1 MKQSILTFT
10 LMLFSLTAFSQTDSL
25 AIQALQQKVG
35 QLQTELKNQKS
46 DFSKQISTANSEIES
61 LQKQVQTNSNAIN
74 QTAQE
79 LGVQI
84 TTAETSA
91 NEKIAEVGNSLSKT
105 TLWVIIGLL
114 FAVIVS
120 GIVYLLLRKKQ
131 QADKTDIVAQLSQ
144 TKQQIDEKLVNEFAK
159 NTEVLETLSQM
170 SKPSQTAEPDHS
182 LALKVASEINL
193 IERNI
198 NLMDSKTKGLKQ
210 LTRSVEKLKDNL
222 MANGYEIPQLLGK
235 EFNQGMKVI
244 VASSI
249 PDENLEKGSEI
260 ITKILIPQVNYNG
273 VMIQTAQI
281 EVSVGY

>member
-1 MKQSILTFT
+1 MKKSIIFPI
-10 LMLFSLTAFSQTDSL
+10 LMLFTLAAFSQTDTL
-25 AIQALQQKVG
+25 AIKELQQRIG
-35 QLQTELKNQKS
+35 QLQTELKNQKN
-46 DFSKQISTANSEIES
+46 DFSKKIETANDDITKLRLEVENEKATVSALADS
-61 LQKQVQTNSNAIN
+61 LGIKIN
-74 QTAQE
+74 NTR
-79 LGVQI
+79 
-84 TTAETSA
+84 TSA
-91 NEKIAEVGNSLSKT
+91 EQQIAEVDKSLGKT
-105 TLWVIIGLL
+105 TLWAIIGIL

-120 GIVYLLLRKKQ
+120 GVLYLLLHKKQ
-131 QADKTDIVAQLSQ
+131 QSDKTDIVAQLSQ
-144 TKQQIDEKLVNEFAK
+144 TKQAIDEKLVNEFAK
-159 NTEVLETLSQM
+159 NTEVLEEISQM
-170 SKPSQTAEPDHS
+170 SKPAQSVEPDHS

-222 MANGYEIPQLLGK
+222 AANGYEIPQLLDK

-249 PDENLEKGSEI
+249 PDENLEKGVEK

>member
-120 GIVYLLLRKKQ
+120 GIVYSQ
-131 QADKTDIVAQLSQ
+131 KTTSRQ
-144 TKQQIDEKLVNEFAK
+144 
-159 NTEVLETLSQM
+159 
-170 SKPSQTAEPDHS
+170 
-182 LALKVASEINL
+182 
-193 IERNI
+193 
-198 NLMDSKTKGLKQ
+198 
-210 LTRSVEKLKDNL
+210 
-222 MANGYEIPQLLGK
+222 NGYCCAVEPNK
-235 EFNQGMKVI
+235 TT
-244 VASSI
+244 
-249 PDENLEKGSEI
+249 DRR
-260 ITKILIPQVNYNG
+260 KIG
-273 VMIQTAQI
+273 
-281 EVSVGY
+281 